1 MPGSLL
7 QICCLIFSYIVT
19 LESFL
24 MGQMDVRGGSFI
36 SEVAGALKYVDW
48 LEHRDVLHAYVYTLG
63 ESRRI

>member
-1 MPGSLL
+1 
-7 QICCLIFSYIVT
+7 
-19 LESFL
+19 